1 MNKKV
6 YLYTPKLEELWYREQ
21 MMIEPDTMGYN
32 KGYEEFE
39 GYDKET
45 GCIAFPL
52 SRWNTWYEKDD
63 SMIELSITKEQY
75 FENMNI

>member
-21 MMIEPDTMGYN
+21 MMIDPDTMSYN
-32 KGYEEFE
+32 KGYKEFE

-45 GCIAFPL
+45 GCIAFP
-52 SRWNTWYEKDD
+52 SAR
-63 SMIELSITKEQY
+63 
-75 FENMNI
+75 